1 MFTPAS
7 GNRPNVQISGGTY
20 NNPGPLAGGYTS
32 NHAQF
37 VPDKLIWRQKSLAPV
52 KASKAPNVKGFAVKV
67 QMGTLL
73 DGQKNITMIGV
84 SN

>member
-1 MFTPAS
+1 M
-7 GNRPNVQISGGTY
+7 
-20 NNPGPLAGGYTS
+20 S

-37 VPDKLIWRQKSLAPV
+37 GPDKLFWRQKSLAPV
-52 KASKAPNVKGFAVKV
+52 PAKTAKTSNVKGFAVKV